1 MHKVRQA
8 PVSVIPRGNA
18 WLSVWFTIMLKIS
31 GPGLLDL
38 TGEAPSLRLEILP
51 SEFRNAQS
59 APGAR
64 LGDPEGERLAECL
77 VQRPSSRVGPYGGG
91 SSGARELGQLVWENR
106 DVPSGGA
113 LMQTLD
119 RRCQFARR
127 REQQP
132 GPEQLVGQVLDVV
145 SHVADILGGVPKVR

>member
-1 MHKVRQA
+1 M
-8 PVSVIPRGNA
+8 
-18 WLSVWFTIMLKIS
+18 
-31 GPGLLDL
+31 
-38 TGEAPSLRLEILP
+38 
-51 SEFRNAQS
+51 
-59 APGAR
+59 
-64 LGDPEGERLAECL
+64 AECL

-119 RRCQFARR
+119 RRCQLARR

-132 GPEQLVGQVLDVV
+132 GPEQLVGQVLDIANQIGDI
-145 SHVADILGGVPKVR
+145 ADGVPKVR